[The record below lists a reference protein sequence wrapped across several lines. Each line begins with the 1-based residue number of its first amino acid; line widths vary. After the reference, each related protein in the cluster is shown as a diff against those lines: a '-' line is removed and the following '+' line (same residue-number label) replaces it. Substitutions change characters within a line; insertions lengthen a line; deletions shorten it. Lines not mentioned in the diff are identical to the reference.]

1 MQQGR
6 KWQRRGRSCL
16 RGGPSPLATCGYVT
30 EQSASGDVLPQP
42 ALLLWQSTCR
52 LRHTSAFVFLPPA
65 TTGGRTRWLD
75 DYEGFRLIV
84 ERFRTDLKRLC
95 AAAILPID
103 ELILT
108 LGQDLFT
115 EASELAL
122 AHSVAILLA
131 KQLKERP
138 ELRLPELTSELEV
151 LARNRRR
158 ILSFSEEARGFEP
171 PPGKVTIATIHT
183 AKGLEWDR
191 VHLASVSN
199 YSFPSGGDEDSYRG
213 ERWFIRDNLNL
224 TEEALEQT
232 SQLHMGTLD
241 DYVPGQ
247 ASRNA
252 RLEFAAERL
261 RLLYV
266 GITRA
271 RQELILTYN
280 TGSRHET
287 NPNHPAWHCGARKS
301 LEDSKA

>member
-1 MQQGR
+1 M
-6 KWQRRGRSCL
+6 
-16 RGGPSPLATCGYVT
+16 TN
-30 EQSASGDVLPQP
+30 QSASGDDLPQP
-42 ALLLWQSTCR
+42 ALLFGKALAR
-52 LRHTSAFVFLPPA
+52 LRHTERFVFPA
-65 TTGGRTRWLD
+65 AGDDWLEELGWLD

-84 ERFRTDLKRLC
+84 ERFRTDLKRFC

-131 KQLKERP
+131 KQAKERP
-138 ELRLPELTSELEV
+138 EMRLPELTSELEV

-158 ILSFSEEARGFEP
+158 ILGFSEEARGFEP

-241 DYVPGQ
+241 EYIPGQ

-280 TGSRHET
+280 TGMLHEKS
-287 NPNHPAWHCGARKS
+287 PNQPALAFTA
-301 LEDSKA
+301 LAKAWKELPSHE